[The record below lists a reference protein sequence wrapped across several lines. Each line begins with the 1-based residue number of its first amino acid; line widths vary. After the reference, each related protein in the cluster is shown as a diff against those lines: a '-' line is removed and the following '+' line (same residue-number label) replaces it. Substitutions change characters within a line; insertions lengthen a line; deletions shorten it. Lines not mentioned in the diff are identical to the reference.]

1 MEQQFDFMK
10 RLIDQLESRQSKF
23 DRIVKDIQTVSAG
36 KMRAIATLL
45 QTDVI
50 DGGTGRGVLMGG
62 LLEEAVDVLEDG
74 LSNLQ
79 TEMKEIKQPFVDRV
93 ESFLFDHRASLGIIR
108 RIADEGKTEILA
120 RSAAAQKMMA
130 EATA

>member
-23 DRIVKDIQTVSAG
+23 DRIVKDIRAVSTGRA
-36 KMRAIATLL
+36 RAIATLL
-45 QTDVI
+45 QTDII

-74 LSNLQ
+74 LSKLQ
-79 TEMKEIKQPFVDRV
+79 TEMDEIKQPFIDRV

-130 EATA
+130 EAA